1 MNESKT
7 RSEFAF
13 SQSDGQHY
21 NVVTSPIRDEKG
33 SEIGRIIVIRNV
45 TYLKRIEQQAIEL
58 ARANERA
65 TLLRT
70 LLTDVAHDLRTPLTI
85 LKTSSYLIGRITNA
99 MQNNIDATKAL
110 TANTPA
116 TQQTLDDLNEQ
127 RLSIENRNEQITANA
142 DHLNMLLESMFE
154 MARLDSA
161 EAIDLAVT
169 DVSPVIAQTLETMQP
184 LAQQKNVRLQ
194 FVQGSALRPIP
205 LHSNYFSR
213 AVQNLVDNALRYT
226 SPGGS
231 IMVEAK
237 HLGDEIFVT
246 VRDTGVGIAEE
257 DLPHIFDRFYR
268 SDKLN

>member
-1 MNESKT
+1 M
-7 RSEFAF
+7 
-13 SQSDGQHY
+13 
-21 NVVTSPIRDEKG
+21 VTSPIRDEKG